1 MTFRKRAAIVVLTG
15 LVVALALPA
24 EAAKKRKP
32 SYIYY
37 GSEDRYYGPRGRIVQ
52 GRASTRLTVRPRGYL
67 DPGTETKQ
75 YDQHYT
81 DYAFPPGGSWSYQN
95 RNDYNKT
102 FNRSPL
108 PDPWDIPG
116 WPKF

>member
-1 MTFRKRAAIVVLTG
+1 
-15 LVVALALPA
+15 VALALPA
-24 EAAKKRKP
+24 DAATKRKTKK

-37 GSEDRYYGPRGRIVQ
+37 GSEDRYYGPQGKP
-52 GRASTRLTVRPRGYL
+52 GRAATRVTVRPRSYL

-95 RNDYNKT
+95 RNDYGIT
-102 FNRSPL
+102 WTRAPL

-116 WPKF
+116 WPKY

>member
-1 MTFRKRAAIVVLTG
+1 MTLRKWTAVVVLTG
-15 LVVALALPA
+15 IAAALALPA

-32 SYIYY
+32 SHIYY
-37 GSEDRYYGPRGRIVQ
+37 GSEDRYYGPNGRP
-52 GRASTRLTVRPRGYL
+52 GRSVTPTRLTVRPRSYL

-81 DYAFPPGGSWSYQN
+81 DYAFPPGGSWSYRN
-95 RNDYNKT
+95 RNDYNMS
-102 FNRSPL
+102 FSRQPL

-116 WPKF
+116 WQKY